1 MAIFRIEVIVPYL
14 KTNEMRKL
22 KLQMQITVD
31 GYVAG
36 TNGEL
41 DWMILED
48 CHVEVKNSEN
58 GLIDSSDTILMGRKM
73 TNEFVKYWENV
84 KPDSSEFS
92 FAKKMIDTPK
102 IVFSK
107 TIKSIAGKNIAV
119 ENGDLST
126 VVNNLKN
133 KEGKDI
139 LVYGGAGFVS
149 SLIKEGLIDEFN
161 FFVHPVMINNG
172 MRIFDLLKK
181 RQKLF
186 LLSSTAYD
194 CGVTVISYKLNND

>member
-41 DWMILED
+41 DWMIMED

-119 ENGDLST
+119 ENGDLTT

-181 RQKLF
+181 RQKLS

>member
-119 ENGDLST
+119 ENGDLTT

-181 RQKLF
+181 RQKLS